1 MNNRLKI
8 FPPIK
13 VFSSLK
19 ITITCLML
27 LFILTWWGTIDQVEN
42 GLYHAQE
49 QFFHSFFFLSFG
61 WLPFPGAQLVLWILF
76 INLVCVAL
84 TRFVYRWSRIG
95 ILIIHFGLLTYFVSA
110 FVTLHC
116 VEESQLTLK
125 EGEASNVSSAYRDWE
140 LSIWKKDG
148 GEKII
153 TAYDAKNFKPG
164 RILDFNEYN
173 FEVIV
178 KNYYPNARPDL
189 QPIEANKEP
198 EKNMPGGEF
207 LVKIKNQKEL
217 PLHLFGGD
225 EMATSLQIGQETYQC
240 LLRHKR
246 TTLPLT
252 IKLIDFMK
260 ENHPNTDIARSYKS
274 KVEIESNGL
283 NRETII
289 FMNNPLRYKNY
300 TFYQASY
307 SVDAQ
312 GRESSTLAVVK
323 NSGRLLPYIASLTTF
338 VGLVVHFLSM
348 AFGSRNKIRV
358 REEYVAKN

>member
-1 MNNRLKI
+1 MTLIKKTMMSLKN
-8 FPPIK
+8 FPLIK
-13 VFSSLK
+13 AFSSLK
-19 ITITCLML
+19 ITVTCLTL
-27 LFILTWWGTIDQVEN
+27 LFILVFGGTIDQVEN

-49 QFFHSFFFLSFG
+49 QFFHSFFFLEFG
-61 WLPFPGAQLVLWILF
+61 FLPFPGAQLVLWILF

-84 TRFVYRWSRIG
+84 TRFVCRWSKIG

-125 EGEASNVSSAYRDWE
+125 EGETSNVSSAYHDWE
-140 LSIWKKDG
+140 LAVWKQEGK
-148 GEKII
+148 KKQVI
-153 TAYDAKNFKPG
+153 AYDAKNFKPG
-164 RILDFNEYN
+164 RVLDFSEHG
-173 FEVIV
+173 FKVQV

-189 QPIEANKEP
+189 QSIEPSKEP
-198 EKNMPGGEF
+198 EKNIPFGEF

-217 PLHLFGGD
+217 PLQLFGAD

-240 LLRHKR
+240 LLRRKR
-246 TTLPLT
+246 TPLPLT
-252 IKLIDFMK
+252 VKLIDFIK

-283 NRETII
+283 SRETII

-307 SVDAQ
+307 SVVAQ

-323 NSGRLLPYIASLTTF
+323 NSGRLLPYIASLTMF
-338 VGLVVHFLSM
+338 AGLVVHFLSM
-348 AFGSRNKIRV
+348 AFGS
-358 REEYVAKN
+358 

>member
-1 MNNRLKI
+1 MNNRLKNI
-8 FPPIK
+8 RLIK
-13 VFSSLK
+13 AFSSLK
-19 ITITCLML
+19 ITVTCLAL
-27 LFILTWWGTIDQVEN
+27 LFILVFWGTIDQVEN

-49 QFFHSFFFLSFG
+49 QFFHSFFFLVLG
-61 WLPFPGAQLVLWILF
+61 WVPFPGAQLVLWILF

-84 TRFVYRWSRIG
+84 TRFVYRWSRLG

-125 EGEASNVSSAYRDWE
+125 EGESSNVSTAYHDWE
-140 LSIWKKDG
+140 FSIWKQKG
-148 GEKII
+148 GKKHVV
-153 TAYDAKNFKPG
+153 AYDARILKPG
-164 RILDFNEYN
+164 RILDFNEYH
-173 FEVIV
+173 FEVMV
-178 KNYYPNARPDL
+178 KNYYPNTRSEL
-189 QPIEANKEP
+189 QPMELNKEP
-198 EKNMPGGEF
+198 EKNIPGGEF
-207 LVKIKNQKEL
+207 LIKIKNQKEA

-225 EMATSLQIGQETYQC
+225 EMATPLQIGQETYQC
-240 LLRHKR
+240 LLRRKH
-246 TTLPLT
+246 TPLPLT
-252 IKLIDFMK
+252 VKLIDFMK
-260 ENHPNTDIARSYKS
+260 EVHPNTDIARSYKS

-338 VGLVVHFLSM
+338 AGLVVHFLSM
-348 AFGSRNKIRV
+348 AFGTRNKV
-358 REEYVAKN
+358 RMKEEYV